1 MRGKKKG
8 REKVEGKG
16 REKLPEKVK
25 WKSKGRERWTGREE
39 KKREGK
45 GKGETERR
53 RKGERGRRGRE
64 KRKARGNGEGKVR
77 GKGRERERKIC
88 FQDHKRSF
96 FTKLYRHV
104 TAELAFSHEYT
115 TKNVHAQGRAKA
127 MFDVFA
133 RRPPLA
139 SKATQIE
146 HN

>member
-1 MRGKKKG
+1 M
-8 REKVEGKG
+8 
-16 REKLPEKVK
+16 PEKVK

-104 TAELAFSHEYT
+104 TAELAFSYEYT

-127 MFDVFA
+127 MFDFFA

>member
-1 MRGKKKG
+1 M
-8 REKVEGKG
+8 EGKG

-39 KKREGK
+39 KKGK
-45 GKGETERR
+45 GKGRVKRRGEERG
-53 RKGERGRRGRE
+53 KGEGEGE
-64 KRKARGNGEGKVR
+64 KRKARGKGEGKVL

-104 TAELAFSHEYT
+104 TAELAFSYEYT

-127 MFDVFA
+127 IFVIF
-133 RRPPLA
+133 RTTSA
-139 SKATQIE
+139 SENEATQIE

>member
-1 MRGKKKG
+1 M
-8 REKVEGKG
+8 
-16 REKLPEKVK
+16 PEKVK
-25 WKSKGRERWTGREE
+25 WKSKGRERWTGRE

-104 TAELAFSHEYT
+104 TAELAFSYEYT

-127 MFDVFA
+127 MFDFFA

>member
-1 MRGKKKG
+1 MFRKHRQGQG
-8 REKVEGKG
+8 
-16 REKLPEKVK
+16 
-25 WKSKGRERWTGREE
+25 E
-39 KKREGK
+39 KKRK
-45 GKGETERR
+45 GRKREGETERR

-64 KRKARGNGEGKVR
+64 KRKARGKGEGKVR

-127 MFDVFA
+127 MFDFPNEDSLWVIKELGLTN
-133 RRPPLA
+133 RN
-139 SKATQIE
+139 
-146 HN
+146 H

>member
-1 MRGKKKG
+1 M
-8 REKVEGKG
+8 
-16 REKLPEKVK
+16 PEKVK

-64 KRKARGNGEGKVR
+64 KRKARGNGEGKLR

-127 MFDVFA
+127 MFDFFA